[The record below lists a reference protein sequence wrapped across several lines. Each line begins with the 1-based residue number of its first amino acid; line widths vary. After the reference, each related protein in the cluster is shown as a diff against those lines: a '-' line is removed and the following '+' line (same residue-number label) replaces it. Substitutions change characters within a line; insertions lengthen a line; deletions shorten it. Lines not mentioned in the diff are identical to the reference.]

1 MGMDSVR
8 FLRSLGY
15 PYLMERYLM
24 ERYLTVFFISREI
37 CLNIPSFSIH
47 TPIPLTLLFPS
58 DQLIYFYSRV
68 LRRR

>member
-1 MGMDSVR
+1 MRMDGVR

-15 PYLMERYLM
+15 PYLM

-47 TPIPLTLLFPS
+47 TPIPLTLLFPHRVP
-58 DQLIYFYSRV
+58 LISLSIFILV
-68 LRRR
+68 F